1 MSARSPAARRRFA
14 GSPYPNRTTATCSCG
29 ARRHER
35 AAELDAE
42 LRLLGQPGRPDGLT
56 LTTLAAK
63 YGVIPTVLS
72 IHRSRHLGLPPL
84 PRGRPGIVPP
94 LAPQPVEEMQEAR
107 RAPKLV
113 RAEARPLPPTPEGD
127 FAQLV
132 KTVATLITLD
142 AYRGLSTVRAL
153 AARHSVSEAEVLRA
167 HRRAVQ
173 SVGDA
178 RGGLRAQLE
187 LSVATLSRIR
197 DEERKVA
204 QDYTGIAERIV
215 APYLPN
221 AQTGAALARAVPQ
234 EDLDRAKT
242 ARSIASQAQDTAI
255 SAQRQIDQ
263 NTIHRRTAPLVT
275 VSFSANPD
283 FSKAHEALVLLLCAV
298 VGPEREES
306 ARGAVARGL
315 QLLEDG
321 GSDLDAPEFLEY
333 LAELRADAGAL
344 TVDAAE

>member
-1 MSARSPAARRRFA
+1 
-14 GSPYPNRTTATCSCG
+14 
-29 ARRHER
+29 
-35 AAELDAE
+35 
-42 LRLLGQPGRPDGLT
+42 
-56 LTTLAAK
+56 
-63 YGVIPTVLS
+63 
-72 IHRSRHLGLPPL
+72 
-84 PRGRPGIVPP
+84 
-94 LAPQPVEEMQEAR
+94 MQEAR

-255 SAQRQIDQ
+255 SDVEI
-263 NTIHRRTAPLVT
+263 IWMLMPSLERTP
-275 VSFSANPD
+275 NIR
-283 FSKAHEALVLLLCAV
+283 EATPEWLRIPTPTMETLATRSSWTTPCASIV
-298 VGPEREES
+298 RATS
-306 ARGAVARGL
+306 SRAATARV
-315 QLLEDG
+315 
-321 GSDLDAPEFLEY
+321 
-333 LAELRADAGAL
+333 
-344 TVDAAE
+344 